1 MSTND
6 YYLKVIYSATL
17 VQLGKINQTCLFTYK
32 SMKSEKFLF
41 QLFLTMLKIADFKI
55 ALNFKIL
62 KMLKIA
68 YLNSI
73 GSLCFITSAEKY
85 LRRSPFILQFKFQNK
100 QMKTKN
106 KDSLM

>member
-1 MSTND
+1 
-6 YYLKVIYSATL
+6 
-17 VQLGKINQTCLFTYK
+17 
-32 SMKSEKFLF
+32 MKSEKFLF

-55 ALNFKIL
+55 ALDFKIL

>member
-1 MSTND
+1 
-6 YYLKVIYSATL
+6 
-17 VQLGKINQTCLFTYK
+17 
-32 SMKSEKFLF
+32 
-41 QLFLTMLKIADFKI
+41 MLKIADFKI
-55 ALNFKIL
+55 AFDFKIF

-73 GSLCFITSAEKY
+73 GSLCFINSAEKY

-106 KDSLM
+106 KDNLM